1 MSYSVVTPIDRAR
14 NAKSAKRKS
23 GADASKKPYEKND
36 VALDYDNIGKL
47 KCSNDSDCSGKKDT
61 SFSAT
66 KWLSIGLTL
75 ISLFLY
81 SSLYLIIPGYEQM
94 LGGLPE
100 GTFVFMK
107 VILNIYQIYLSVFIL
122 ISVAIFTV
130 YFIRTKKF
138 QQRNTPL
145 FLLVVFNF
153 LVSASLFVIT
163 SVGVNI

>member
-23 GADASKKPYEKND
+23 RAGATKKPHEKND
-36 VALDYDNIGKL
+36 VALDYDGIGSL
-47 KCSNDSDCSGKKDT
+47 RCSNDSICDEKNGAT
-61 SFSAT
+61 FSVT

-100 GTFVFMK
+100 GKLVFMK
-107 VILNIYQIYLSVFIL
+107 VILNIYQIYLSVLLL

-130 YFIRTKKF
+130 YYIRTKKF
-138 QQRNTPL
+138 QERNTVL
-145 FLLVVFNF
+145 FLLIIFNF
-153 LVSASLFVIT
+153 LISLSLFGIT